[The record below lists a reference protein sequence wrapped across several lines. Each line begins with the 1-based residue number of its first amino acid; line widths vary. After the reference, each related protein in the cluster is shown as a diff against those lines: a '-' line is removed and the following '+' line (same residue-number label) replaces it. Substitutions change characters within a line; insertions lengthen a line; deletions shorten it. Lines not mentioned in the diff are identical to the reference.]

1 MPYARSLRSFA
12 GPAKGLAM
20 QGQNCP
26 ERQIICVGVSGN
38 DKRPALIPG
47 YAMPPDRV
55 RWFAVNRRTGMFADS
70 RWGVGP
76 AFPYRNACHHVLRR
90 TLPTAWLHSDAPY
103 LHRVMEPSVRVIP
116 DASGA
121 LCRQSRRNNPHIPAH
136 HPQCVKAR
144 RVLNQFECLD
154 EKYGT
159 NNPIPI
165 AQGIEH

>member
-1 MPYARSLRSFA
+1 MKCPAGQDWTFCAAHISWKVCIRQPISSSATRYALECGYFHHSLWNLETIKMPYARSLAKFA

-90 TLPTAWLHSDAPY
+90 TLPTARWTLA
-103 LHRVMEPSVRVIP
+103 
-116 DASGA
+116 
-121 LCRQSRRNNPHIPAH
+121 
-136 HPQCVKAR
+136 
-144 RVLNQFECLD
+144 
-154 EKYGT
+154 
-159 NNPIPI
+159 
-165 AQGIEH
+165 

>member
-1 MPYARSLRSFA
+1 
-12 GPAKGLAM
+12 M

-76 AFPYRNACHHVLRR
+76 AFPYRNACQHVLRR
-90 TLPTAWLHSDAPY
+90 TLPTARWTLAWAEAAPRQKRGMCSGRAADPPALFQTDAAD
-103 LHRVMEPSVRVIP
+103 LHRGME
-116 DASGA
+116 
-121 LCRQSRRNNPHIPAH
+121 
-136 HPQCVKAR
+136 
-144 RVLNQFECLD
+144 
-154 EKYGT
+154 
-159 NNPIPI
+159 
-165 AQGIEH
+165 